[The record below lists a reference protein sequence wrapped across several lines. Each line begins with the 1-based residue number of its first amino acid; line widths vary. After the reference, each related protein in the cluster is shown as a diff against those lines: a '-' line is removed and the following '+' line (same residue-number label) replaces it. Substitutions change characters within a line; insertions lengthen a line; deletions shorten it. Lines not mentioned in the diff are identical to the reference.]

1 MVMLTSALFDRHRR
15 GVTQRG
21 MQSDV
26 QLVSAIGF
34 GDRESFTLLF
44 ARMAPRVKAWMMGRG
59 AHETQADEVTQEVML
74 AVWRQAR
81 SYDPQRAAVSTWV
94 FTIARNRWV
103 DRIRKERRPR
113 ILADDIAHHE
123 SQQPSA
129 QPDAA
134 LASARDVVRLRE
146 AVSGL
151 PGDQAAIVR
160 ATWLEGRSQRDF
172 AADHGLPL
180 GTVKS
185 RTRLAMKKLL
195 SSLAETRS

>member
-1 MVMLTSALFDRHRR
+1 MVMLTSALFDRRRR
-15 GVTQRG
+15 GVTRPH
-21 MQSDV
+21 MQSDS
-26 QLVSAIGF
+26 QLVSAIGV
-34 GDRESFTLLF
+34 GGREAFATFF
-44 ARMAPRVKAWMMGRG
+44 ARMAPRVKAWLMGRG

-74 AVWRQAR
+74 AVWRQAP

-113 ILADDIAHHE
+113 VLADDIAHHE
-123 SQQPSA
+123 SQRPSA
-129 QPDAA
+129 LPDAA

-146 AVSGL
+146 AVSEL
-151 PGDQAAIVR
+151 PAEQAAIVR
-160 ATWLEGRSQRDF
+160 ATWLEGCSQRAF
-172 AADHGLPL
+172 AADHGLAL

-195 SSLAETRS
+195 SSLAEARS